1 MAKRRDYDEKH
12 RAFNKKILNK
22 IARDPKF
29 RNALIKDAQLALA
42 SAGLDREL
50 KELEILGLERGIVMK
65 ECAPLSCTRTCLAT
79 CKSNTCLNTTSC

>member
-12 RAFNKKILNK
+12 RAFNKKMLNK

-29 RNALIKDAQLALA
+29 RNALIKDAQSALE

-50 KELEILGLERGIVMK
+50 KELEVLGLERGRVFR
-65 ECAPLSCTRTCLAT
+65 ECAPLSCVRSCNAT
-79 CKSNTCLNTTSC
+79 CKSATCIFTLSC